1 MVLIKTSTFPR
12 LQTSVSITSSHG
24 VVSWHSPQPQSLPQ
38 IPASIFTAQQV
49 VAASS
54 LHCSRQSSRSEPS
67 LPGRKNQGRLWATQ
81 KPGNTG
87 VMRDK
92 HTNSQR
98 KDLDDKKSW
107 QEKECLLG
115 WRYPHHMCK
124 NTNHF
129 MRPWFTSH
137 RERRLKEI
145 CPPTEEFLG
154 FQANDSSSF
163 IGEVREKDCNPNAS
177 RPWR

>member
-1 MVLIKTSTFPR
+1 MMYCQLFHLSLCWPSLKATVSTRKHQSRACLHFSGFFIEAEPGLSTSSKTKACMVLIKTSTFPR

-107 QEKECLLG
+107 
-115 WRYPHHMCK
+115 
-124 NTNHF
+124 
-129 MRPWFTSH
+129 
-137 RERRLKEI
+137 
-145 CPPTEEFLG
+145 
-154 FQANDSSSF
+154 
-163 IGEVREKDCNPNAS
+163 
-177 RPWR
+177 